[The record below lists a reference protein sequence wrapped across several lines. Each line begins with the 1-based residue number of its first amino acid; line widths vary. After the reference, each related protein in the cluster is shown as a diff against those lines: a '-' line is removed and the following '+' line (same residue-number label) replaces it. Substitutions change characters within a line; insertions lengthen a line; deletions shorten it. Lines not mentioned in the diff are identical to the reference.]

1 MNKFTLQKEQDLA
14 PLCRFLKDECRAK
27 IFLLRGEL
35 ASGKTTL
42 VKYFAAQ
49 FGIKD
54 TSSPT
59 FSVMNNYADLIY
71 HYDIY
76 QKPALEFLQSGLADN
91 FAAPGFHF
99 IEWAD
104 ENIERFLKALGL
116 EYRVISITRKDEKRE
131 ITLA

>member
-14 PLCRFLKDECRAK
+14 PLCRFLKDDCRAK

-99 IEWAD
+99 IE
-104 ENIERFLKALGL
+104 RFLKALGL